1 MMSVATML
9 ATLPRNLM
17 LLTEARIT
25 YEIYPPPLSEVWVL
39 FLLLHR
45 LMIVGRLTSSGR
57 QVIPPIPAPF
67 LNLAPLTAQDYLWGI
82 FVAGFANYY
91 LVVLFFILG
100 LFRLGSQPI
109 ILPLF
114 GSKSCGAKCKL

>member
-45 LMIVGRLTSSGR
+45 LMIVG
-57 QVIPPIPAPF
+57 
-67 LNLAPLTAQDYLWGI
+67 
-82 FVAGFANYY
+82 
-91 LVVLFFILG
+91 
-100 LFRLGSQPI
+100 
-109 ILPLF
+109 
-114 GSKSCGAKCKL
+114 